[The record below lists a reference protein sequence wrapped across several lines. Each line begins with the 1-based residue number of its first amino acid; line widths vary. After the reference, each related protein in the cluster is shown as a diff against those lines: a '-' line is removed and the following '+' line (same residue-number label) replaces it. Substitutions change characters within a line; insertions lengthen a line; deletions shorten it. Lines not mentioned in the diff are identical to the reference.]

1 VYTGYTAVYG
11 NTAFKNL
18 ISCDCF
24 SILFAQKQYTP
35 SNIIGVYFQKK
46 TLSECTFKKKH
57 YRSARY
63 KCRLLVVGGGEA
75 CAPAGVVE
83 PEDCGP
89 RPPARQEGT
98 GLRGQVGGAGDAPL
112 TWSTKVPRG
121 DGKGD
126 EGKPRANSLR
136 RPAHRAKA
144 HVGGRGKH
152 RTRADAATG

>member
-1 VYTGYTAVYG
+1 MRLLFYFVCTKTIYS
-11 NTAFKNL
+11 FKHYRSVL
-18 ISCDCF
+18 S
-24 SILFAQKQYTP
+24 K
-35 SNIIGVYFQKK
+35 KK

-89 RPPARQEGT
+89 RPPARQEGA